1 MLLQKSWHQKYCEL
15 YKASKFGIER
25 LEVYEVGDTNRS
37 TPTRIITLE
46 NCVKISQTGPTH
58 FTLTT
63 KKATYEFETLSP
75 PELVEWITAIQSV
88 AFPDD
93 TSKICSIEEDNDLY
107 CSSGEGIFSVKLHS
121 SEVSIRCGL
130 EPKNYTLVLTS
141 TAIQLKNE
149 GALLYTWPYCFIRR
163 YGCRDG
169 KFMFEA
175 GRMCETGE
183 GTFYLEHTNQKE
195 IYR

>member
-1 MLLQKSWHQKYCEL
+1 M
-15 YKASKFGIER
+15 
-25 LEVYEVGDTNRS
+25 YEVGDTSRTS
-37 TPTRIITLE
+37 PIRIITLE
-46 NCVKISQTGPTH
+46 NCIKISHIDATH
-58 FTLTT
+58 FSVTT
-63 KKATYEFETLSP
+63 KTGTYEFETLSP
-75 PELVEWITAIQSV
+75 SELIEWITAIQSV

-93 TSKICSIEEDNDLY
+93 TSKVCSIEEDNDLY
-107 CSSGEGIFSVKLHS
+107 CSSGEGVFSVKLHS

-130 EPKNYTLVLTS
+130 EPKYYTLVLTS
-141 TAIQLKNE
+141 AAIQLKSD
-149 GALLYTWPYCFIRR
+149 GVLLYTWPYRFIRR

-183 GTFYLEHTNQKE
+183 GTFYLEHSNQKE

>member
-1 MLLQKSWHQKYCEL
+1 M
-15 YKASKFGIER
+15 F
-25 LEVYEVGDTNRS
+25 EVGDTTRTS
-37 TPTRIITLE
+37 PLRIITLE
-46 NCVKISQTGPTH
+46 NCIKISQTDPTH
-58 FTLTT
+58 FSLTT
-63 KKATYEFETLSP
+63 KTGTYEFETLTPAESI
-75 PELVEWITAIQSV
+75 EWITAIQSV

-93 TSKICSIEEDNDLY
+93 TSRVEEDNDLY
-107 CSSGEGIFSVKLHS
+107 CSSGEGVFSVKLHS

-130 EPKNYTLVLTS
+130 EAKNYTLILTAS
-141 TAIQLKNE
+141 AIQLKCD

-175 GRMCETGE
+175 GRLCETGE
-183 GTFYLEHTNQKE
+183 GTFYWEHSNQKE